1 MKNIANCKPS
11 EFLAQTVKI
20 RKYTAEWLTATKIFE
35 IRKKQPE
42 YKKGATAE
50 ENKMALEEQGL
61 NNFYEILD
69 SIMEDN
75 ADKTL
80 GLLALL
86 NFVEPE
92 NVDDYAVAEY
102 LGSIGEMLSCP
113 EVLSFFSSLVQLAK
127 PIISKLLK
135 A

>member
-11 EFLAQTVKI
+11 EFLKQTVKI
-20 RKYTAEWLTATKIFE
+20 RKYVADWLTVTKILE
-35 IRKKQPE
+35 LRKNNSELKQ
-42 YKKGATAE
+42 GATVY
-50 ENKMALEEQGL
+50 EQAQTNL
-61 NNFYEILD
+61 YAMLD
-69 SIMEDN
+69 SVMEDN

-92 NVDDYAVAEY
+92 NVDDHTVAEY

-113 EVLSFFSSLVQLAK
+113 EVLSFFTSLVQLAK
-127 PIISKLLK
+127 PIISKQLK
-135 A
+135 Q